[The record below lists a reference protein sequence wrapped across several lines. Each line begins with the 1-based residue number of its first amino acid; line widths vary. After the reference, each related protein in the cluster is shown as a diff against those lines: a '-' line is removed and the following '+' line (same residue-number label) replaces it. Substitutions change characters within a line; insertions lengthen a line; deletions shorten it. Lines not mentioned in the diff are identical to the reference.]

1 MMALRGAGQLDH
13 GEAAGALGLAV
24 GRKRVRSAGS
34 RALVGLVLVGIV
46 VVLAVFAPWLTSA
59 RPDATDLS
67 QRLLPPAWMAKGVSG
82 HVLGMDP
89 LGRDLWSR
97 IVYGARVSLIVAF
110 STVALAGIVG
120 ISLGLIAGYYGG
132 ILDRLIGGVTD
143 IQMAFPFL
151 LLAVAIVSATGPGI
165 RNVIVVLAL
174 WGWVTYCR
182 LVRGQTLAVREK
194 EFVQSARAVG
204 SRDGRIL
211 WKYLLPNVLPSVI
224 VLLTFQV
231 GQIVVAESAMSFLGL
246 GVQPP
251 TPSWGS
257 IINDGR
263 EYLSTAWWIS
273 TFPGV
278 LLMIRVVGVGFVG
291 DWLRETLDPQ
301 LRY

>member
-1 MMALRGAGQLDH
+1 MMALRGVGKLEH
-13 GEAAGALGLAV
+13 GEVPGPLGLAA
-24 GRKRVRSAGS
+24 GRKRA
-34 RALVGLVLVGIV
+34 RAARTKRLTGVVLVGIV
-46 VVLAVFAPWLTSA
+46 VALALFAPWLTSA
-59 RPDATDLS
+59 KPDATDLS
-67 QRLLPPAWMAKGVSG
+67 QRLLPPSWMPKGVPG
-82 HVLGMDP
+82 HFLGMDP

-97 IVYGARVSLIVAF
+97 IVYGARVSLIVAC
-110 STVALAGIVG
+110 STVVLAGIVG
-120 ISLGLIAGYYGG
+120 IGLGLIAGYYGG
-132 ILDRLIGGVTD
+132 LLDRLIGGVTD

-165 RNVIVVLAL
+165 RNVIIVLAL

-211 WKYLLPNVLPSVI
+211 WKYVLPNVLPSVI

-251 TPSWGS
+251 TPSWGG

-278 LLMIRVVGVGFVG
+278 FLMITVIGVGFIG

-301 LRY
+301 LRD